1 MSIFKIGNIN
11 KVNKKLQ
18 QMITPKLVKSK
29 IRESVQMVEKE
40 VKQSLQRGGSG
51 QTYQKYKPRRTHTA
65 SAAGQPPATDLG
77 NLVRSISIEVKERPK
92 MIEGRLIVGEDYAI
106 HLEYGTTN
114 MQARPFL
121 QPAFEKSKPK
131 IKAKFA
137 KGVL

>member
-1 MSIFKIGNIN
+1 MSVFQIGNIN
-11 KVNKKLQ
+11 KVNKKLEN
-18 QMITPKLVKSK
+18 MITPKLVKSK
-29 IRESVQMVEKE
+29 IRDSVQMVEKE
-40 VKQSLQRGGSG
+40 VKKSLQRGGSG

-65 SAAGQPPATDLG
+65 SAAGQPPATDTG
-77 NLVRSISIEVKERPK
+77 DLVRSISIEVKERPK
-92 MIEGRLIVGEDYAI
+92 TIEGRLIVGEDYAI

>member
-51 QTYQKYKPRRTHTA
+51 QT
-65 SAAGQPPATDLG
+65 
-77 NLVRSISIEVKERPK
+77 
-92 MIEGRLIVGEDYAI
+92 
-106 HLEYGTTN
+106 
-114 MQARPFL
+114 
-121 QPAFEKSKPK
+121 
-131 IKAKFA
+131 
-137 KGVL
+137 